1 MKKIIFFAYFIG
13 LFLLISSYVA
23 FSQLDTSLRMS
34 IATAESFAPDH
45 VNYIRVIVRDLET
58 GSKFDG
64 YDLTTCWRYSTQDSS
79 ATNDLC
85 SPSKLPE
92 NGIAT
97 VEVPPPPAARPN
109 ALCVSLHQN
118 GDEKKS
124 TCIDASSLQFD
135 SATQREIERDIV
147 LNDAYKI
154 HNHKNNVEQNTN
166 SPQLIAQNA
175 QADDSSPN
183 APNAPNEPNPGIP
196 QDPAMIAPNAPNADR
211 GDYNVVVP
219 GAFLSGA
226 PNEIFIQTMRSGE
239 PITSPIEVRQIYG
252 QPIAFETPLTPSPAG
267 IARFSL
273 TLDSAADFEFIQDA
287 HSFYASFSA
296 NDKPLH
302 ISSAALITEAH
313 SARVTVTPFGNA
325 DRVVTDVFDG
335 QAWIA
340 HREDALPNNRTL
352 DISRERLNYD
362 VPKILYFRFSTSLF
376 TNVDASQTAAIIV
389 APGEISTARQAKIA
403 LDEAIYAGYTQL
415 VPYLS
420 RLDSLHATAL
430 AGVRDLALA
439 YLAMAHDS
447 EITLKKR
454 TEIDERASFDELKK
468 KQKSIANII
477 FLVWFALGAFIF
489 IALAISHARQ
499 RRNALGA
506 ADAAATTKRAL
517 QIALL
522 VVLLII
528 LAGSLYYMMQIV

>member
-45 VNYIRVIVRDLET
+45 ANYIRVIVRDLET

-64 YDLTTCWRYSTQDSS
+64 YDLTTCWRYSTQNTP
-79 ATNDLC
+79 APNDLC

-97 VEVPPPPAARPN
+97 VEVPPSPVARPN

-135 SATQREIERDIV
+135 SATHREIERDIV

-154 HNHKNNVEQNTN
+154 HNHKDDIEQNTN

-175 QADDSSPN
+175 QADDSSSN

-302 ISSAALITEAH
+302 ISSSALITEAH

-389 APGEISTARQAKIA
+389 APSEISTARQAKIA

-477 FLVWFALGAFIF
+477 FLVWFALGDFIF

-499 RRNALGA
+499 RRNALGV

>member
-45 VNYIRVIVRDLET
+45 ANDIRVIVRDLET

-64 YDLTTCWRYSTQDSS
+64 YDLTTCWRYSTRDSS
-79 ATNDLC
+79 APNDLC

-154 HNHKNNVEQNTN
+154 HNHKDDIEQNTN
-166 SPQLIAQNA
+166 SPQPITQNA

-196 QDPAMIAPNAPNADR
+196 QDPAMIAPAPNADR

-302 ISSAALITEAH
+302 ISSSALITEAH

>member
-154 HNHKNNVEQNTN
+154 RNHKNNVEQNTN

-175 QADDSSPN
+175 QADDSSSN

-420 RLDSLHATAL
+420 RLDSLPATAL
-430 AGVRDLALA
+430 VDVRDLALA

-499 RRNALGA
+499 RRNALGV

>member
-135 SATQREIERDIV
+135 SATHREIERDIV

-154 HNHKNNVEQNTN
+154 RNHKNNVEQNTN

-175 QADDSSPN
+175 QADDSSSN

-302 ISSAALITEAH
+302 ISSSALITEAH

-420 RLDSLHATAL
+420 RLDSLPATAL
-430 AGVRDLALA
+430 VDVRDLALA

-454 TEIDERASFDELKK
+454 TEIDERADFDELKK

-489 IALAISHARQ
+489 IALAVSHARQ

>member
-45 VNYIRVIVRDLET
+45 ANYIRVIVRDLET

-64 YDLTTCWRYSTQDSS
+64 YDLTTCWRYSTQNTP
-79 ATNDLC
+79 APNDLC

-97 VEVPPPPAARPN
+97 VEVPPSPVARPN

-135 SATQREIERDIV
+135 SATHREIERDIV

-154 HNHKNNVEQNTN
+154 HNHKDDIEQNTN

-175 QADDSSPN
+175 QADDSSSN

-389 APGEISTARQAKIA
+389 APSEISTARQAKIA

-420 RLDSLHATAL
+420 RLDSLPATAH

>member
-64 YDLTTCWRYSTQDSS
+64 YDLTTCWRYSTRDSS
-79 ATNDLC
+79 APNDLC

-135 SATQREIERDIV
+135 SATHREIERDIV

-154 HNHKNNVEQNTN
+154 HNHKDDIEQNTN
-166 SPQLIAQNA
+166 SPQSIAQNA
-175 QADDSSPN
+175 QAD
-183 APNAPNEPNPGIP
+183 EPNPDIP
-196 QDPAMIAPNAPNADR
+196 QDPAMIAPAPPAER

-296 NDKPLH
+296 NDTPLH
-302 ISSAALITEAH
+302 ISSSALITEAH

-335 QAWIA
+335 QAWSA
-340 HREDALPNNRTL
+340 HREDALPSNRTL

-389 APGEISTARQAKIA
+389 APSEISTARQAKIA

-420 RLDSLHATAL
+420 RLDSLHATAH

-477 FLVWFALGAFIF
+477 FFVWFALGAFIF
-489 IALAISHARQ
+489 IALAVSHARQ

>member
-135 SATQREIERDIV
+135 SATHREIERDIV

-154 HNHKNNVEQNTN
+154 RNHKNNVEQNTN

-175 QADDSSPN
+175 QADDSSSN

-477 FLVWFALGAFIF
+477 FLVWFALGDFIF

-499 RRNALGA
+499 RRNALGV

>member
-135 SATQREIERDIV
+135 SATHREIERDIV

-154 HNHKNNVEQNTN
+154 HNHKDDIEQNTN

-175 QADDSSPN
+175 QADDSSSN

-196 QDPAMIAPNAPNADR
+196 QDPAMIAPAPNADR

-340 HREDALPNNRTL
+340 HREDALPSNRTL

-389 APGEISTARQAKIA
+389 APSEISTARQAKIA

-420 RLDSLHATAL
+420 RLDSLYATAL
-430 AGVRDLALA
+430 VDVRDLALA

-447 EITLKKR
+447 EVTVKKR
-454 TEIDERASFDELKK
+454 TEIDERADFDELKK

-489 IALAISHARQ
+489 IALAVSHARQ

>member
-45 VNYIRVIVRDLET
+45 ANYIRVIVRDLET

-64 YDLTTCWRYSTQDSS
+64 YDLTTCWRYSTQNTP
-79 ATNDLC
+79 APNDLC

-97 VEVPPPPAARPN
+97 VEVPPSPVARPN

-135 SATQREIERDIV
+135 SATHREIERDIV

-154 HNHKNNVEQNTN
+154 HNHKDDIEQNTN

-175 QADDSSPN
+175 QADDSSSN

-420 RLDSLHATAL
+420 RLDSLPATAL

>member
-135 SATQREIERDIV
+135 SATHREIERDIV

-154 HNHKNNVEQNTN
+154 RNHKNNVEQNTN

-175 QADDSSPN
+175 QADDSSSN

-196 QDPAMIAPNAPNADR
+196 QDPAMIAPNAPNAER

-389 APGEISTARQAKIA
+389 APSEISTARQAKIA

>member
-45 VNYIRVIVRDLET
+45 ANDIRVIVRDLET

-154 HNHKNNVEQNTN
+154 HNHKDDIEQNTN
-166 SPQLIAQNA
+166 SPQPIAQNA

-196 QDPAMIAPNAPNADR
+196 QDPAMIAPAPNADR

-302 ISSAALITEAH
+302 ISSSALITEAH

-340 HREDALPNNRTL
+340 HREDALPSNRTL

-389 APGEISTARQAKIA
+389 APSEISTARQAKIA
-403 LDEAIYAGYTQL
+403 LDEAIYAGYTQF

-420 RLDSLHATAL
+420 RLDSLPATAL
-430 AGVRDLALA
+430 VDVRDLALA

-489 IALAISHARQ
+489 IALAVSHARQ

>member
-135 SATQREIERDIV
+135 SATHREIERDIV

-154 HNHKNNVEQNTN
+154 RNHKNNVEQNTN

-175 QADDSSPN
+175 QADDSSSN

-389 APGEISTARQAKIA
+389 APSEISTARQAKIA

-499 RRNALGA
+499 RRNALGV

>member
-45 VNYIRVIVRDLET
+45 ANYIRVIVRDLET

-64 YDLTTCWRYSTQDSS
+64 YDLTTCWRYSTQNTP
-79 ATNDLC
+79 APNDLC

-135 SATQREIERDIV
+135 SATHREIERDIV

-154 HNHKNNVEQNTN
+154 RNHKNNVEQNTN

-175 QADDSSPN
+175 QADDSSSN

-477 FLVWFALGAFIF
+477 FLVWFALGDFIF

>member
-79 ATNDLC
+79 APNDLC

-135 SATQREIERDIV
+135 SATHREIERDIV

-154 HNHKNNVEQNTN
+154 HNHKDDIEQNTN
-166 SPQLIAQNA
+166 LPQPIAQNA
-175 QADDSSPN
+175 QTDDSSPN
-183 APNAPNEPNPGIP
+183 APEALNAPHPGIP
-196 QDPAMIAPNAPNADR
+196 QDPAMIAPAPNAER

-302 ISSAALITEAH
+302 ISSSALITEAH

-389 APGEISTARQAKIA
+389 APSEISTARQAKIA

-477 FLVWFALGAFIF
+477 FLVWFALGAFMF